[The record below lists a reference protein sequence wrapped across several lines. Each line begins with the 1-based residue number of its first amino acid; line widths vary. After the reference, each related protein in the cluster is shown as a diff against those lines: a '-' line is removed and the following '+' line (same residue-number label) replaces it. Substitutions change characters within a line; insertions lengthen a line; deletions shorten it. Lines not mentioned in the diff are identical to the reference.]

1 MSLNADQLAAVECD
15 DPLLVVACPGSGK
28 THLTVEKIARIL
40 KKEPY
45 AKVVG
50 VSFTRDGA
58 KELMQRVE
66 KRYGSTKDRCY
77 VSTFHSLALNH
88 LKRNKVRIHIASNA
102 EISNTV
108 KRAVDSL
115 GLEIH
120 PVEAQGIIESCKS
133 IPHFEPLNDDVGK
146 LYTAYQEICQRNHI
160 MDFFDVM
167 LMSLRMIQD
176 GSLPILGATH
186 MLVDEFQDVDEVQY
200 QYFMEHF
207 RSGKVIPTAVGDDD
221 QTIFNFRNALG
232 YTGMTRF
239 EKETKATRVTLGIN
253 YRCHRE
259 ILNAAD
265 RLILHNINRLDKR
278 LYAQKGRGG
287 TVEYKHRF
295 DSRRTEAS
303 FVADMI
309 QSTIEQVRVNDV
321 PVYKVRPSQWAVLAR
336 NNDLLDDID
345 SILKSRGIP
354 YYRSGTTFWERTV
367 PSLMLTVLKSM
378 CRKERAGIEHLLH
391 WSGVTVE
398 DIDELRELIGDDW
411 VAIYDVKQMN
421 ALDLSQFNPA
431 SKDIIKEFAI
441 KIAGQAKRANKAGDE
456 EVVRTVKG
464 LADWML
470 SRTNNNSHIKHI
482 ELVKDVLS
490 GMTGTL
496 LERIQRVQ
504 QKPAEGPGVGVALS
518 TMHSSK
524 GLEFDHVWIVGVET
538 DIIPSTRD
546 GMPTEADVEDERK
559 LMYVAMTRARNYLYL
574 SSAVPRAPS
583 QFIAEAFRD

>member
-15 DPLLVVACPGSGK
+15 SPLLVVACPGSGK
-28 THLTVEKIARIL
+28 THLTVEKIVRIL

-66 KRYGSTKDRCY
+66 KRYGETKDRCY
-77 VSTFHSLALNH
+77 ISTFHSLALNH
-88 LKRNKVRIHIASNA
+88 LKRNKVRIHIASSA

-108 KRAVDSL
+108 KRAVDYL
-115 GLEIH
+115 GLNLH
-120 PVEAQGIIESCKS
+120 PVDAQGIIEACKS
-133 IPHFEPLNDDVGK
+133 IPHYEPLNDVPGQ
-146 LYTAYQEICQRNHI
+146 LYSAYQEICQRNHI

-221 QTIFNFRNALG
+221 QTIFNFRHALG
-232 YTGMTRF
+232 YVGMTRF
-239 EKETKATRVTLGIN
+239 EKETNAVRVTLGIN

-259 ILNAAD
+259 ILSAAD
-265 RLILHNINRLDKR
+265 RLIINNVDRLDKR
-278 LYAQKGRGG
+278 LYAHKGRGG
-287 TVEYKHRF
+287 LVEYKHRF
-295 DSRRTEAS
+295 ASRREEAA
-303 FVADMI
+303 FVADTI
-309 QSTIEQVRVNDV
+309 QGTIEQVRINDIPSYRV
-321 PVYKVRPSQWAVLAR
+321 KPSQWAVLAR
-336 NNDLLDDID
+336 NNDMLDEID

-367 PSLMLTVLKSM
+367 PSMMLTVLKSM
-378 CRKERAGIEHLLH
+378 CKRERAGIEHLLH

-411 VAIYDVKQMN
+411 IAIYDVKQMN
-421 ALDLSQFNPA
+421 ALDLSMFNPS
-431 SKDIIKEFAI
+431 SKDIIKEFVI
-441 KIAGQAKRANKAGDE
+441 KIAGQAKRANKSGDE
-456 EVVRTVKG
+456 EVIRTVKG

-470 SRTNNNSHIKHI
+470 SRTNNNSHIRQI
-482 ELVKDVLS
+482 EIVCDVLS
-490 GMTGTL
+490 GMSGTL

-504 QKPAEGPGVGVALS
+504 QKPVEDPGNGVALS

-524 GLEFDHVWIVGVET
+524 GLEFDRVWIVGVET
-538 DIIPSTRD
+538 DVIPSTRD
-546 GMPTEADVEDERK
+546 GIPTNEQVEDERR
-559 LMYVAMTRARNYLYL
+559 LMYVAMTRARNHLYI
-574 SSAVPRAPS
+574 SNAVPRAPS
-583 QFIAEAFRD
+583 QFIAEAFRE